1 MSIEKPN
8 YTVIN
13 TMREYKE
20 ITTKLN
26 HYQEE
31 LEELTEKRIQ

>member
-1 MSIEKPN
+1 MSFEKQN

-20 ITTKLN
+20 LKTKLN

-31 LEELTEKRIQ
+31 IEELT